1 MSDTTVTQLDD
12 LPTDPPLGALV
23 TANPGVARVLEQ
35 FGLDYCCGGQTRL
48 TIACMEA
55 GLDPDEVRNA
65 LANVAIDD
73 EVAWAD
79 LEPVELIDHVLA
91 VHHAYLRDELPA
103 LDQLA
108 NKVASVHGE
117 RHPELIDLAATVA
130 ELRADLLPHM
140 AREELA
146 LFPMIRQLVAA
157 DGETTQGPTAADLDR
172 GPIASMRIEHDQT
185 GRLLERLRSLSSDF
199 DVPADGCASYTS
211 LYQRLAAL
219 EADTHLHVHKENN
232 VLFEAVAGL

>member
-1 MSDTTVTQLDD
+1 MSDTTVTPLDD

-48 TIACMEA
+48 TVACLEA
-55 GLDPDEVRNA
+55 GLDPEEVRAA
-65 LANVAIDD
+65 LAKVDIDD
-73 EVAWAD
+73 DVAWAD

-91 VHHAYLRDELPA
+91 VHHAYLREELPA

-108 NKVASVHGE
+108 NKVATVHGA
-117 RHPELIDLAATVA
+117 RHPELVELAATVT
-130 ELRADLLPHM
+130 ELRADLEPHM

-146 LFPMIRQLVAA
+146 LFPMIRQLVAG
-157 DGETTQGPTAADLDR
+157 DGATASNPTAADLDR
-172 GPIASMRIEHDQT
+172 GPIADLRIEHDHT

-211 LYQRLAAL
+211 LYQRLHAL

>member
-48 TIACMEA
+48 TVACMEA

-157 DGETTQGPTAADLDR
+157 DGETSQGPTAADLDR
-172 GPIASMRIEHDQT
+172 C
-185 GRLLERLRSLSSDF
+185 LL
-199 DVPADGCASYTS
+199 YTS
-211 LYQRLAAL
+211 RC
-219 EADTHLHVHKENN
+219 V
-232 VLFEAVAGL
+232 